1 MTSRPTDWPPRSSN
15 VVSLVNAPYAWMIV
29 LVGARHPAG
38 GVYGSQKCL
47 PLPDVERQNN
57 PVLQG

>member
-1 MTSRPTDWPPRSSN
+1 
-15 VVSLVNAPYAWMIV
+15 MIV